1 MLEALSGLQLYEK
14 ITPPAQ
20 VLFSEFCKIFKS
32 AFFTENLR
40 MTVSQ
45 MIMRFALNRQF

>member
-1 MLEALSGLQLYEK
+1 MLEALSGLKLYKK
-14 ITPPAQ
+14 ITPAQ